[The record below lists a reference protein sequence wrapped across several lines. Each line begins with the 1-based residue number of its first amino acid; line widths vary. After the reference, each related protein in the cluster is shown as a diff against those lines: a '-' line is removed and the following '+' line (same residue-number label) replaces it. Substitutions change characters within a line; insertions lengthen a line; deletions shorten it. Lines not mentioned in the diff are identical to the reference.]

1 MQIIFDILVA
11 ILLLVLLAK
20 VVSVNEDYAYLKAI
34 FNEYFK
40 HYEEDNEDKAN
51 SNSWCVCINS
61 VLPDLLNRVCAIC
74 YKQTTHRRIVHTHV
88 GCAQGYIHDN
98 CMEVLLWQ
106 KILTMSSKR

>member
-51 SNSWCVCINS
+51 SNS
-61 VLPDLLNRVCAIC
+61 
-74 YKQTTHRRIVHTHV
+74 
-88 GCAQGYIHDN
+88 
-98 CMEVLLWQ
+98 
-106 KILTMSSKR
+106 